1 MSTVRTDDELYTL
14 LMRAGDAAS
23 YSNGDVIFE
32 EGDRANGIYI
42 VGRGS
47 VELRDGDTVVDTVTA
62 PGLFGEMA
70 LIENEPRSLTAVA
83 ASEAELFEISTR
95 QFWVLVHETP
105 YFSQLV
111 MSVMSR
117 RLRRKGTTT

>member
-47 VELRDGDTVVDTVTA
+47 VELRDGETVIDTVTA

-83 ASEAELFEISTR
+83 ASEAELFEIPTR

-111 MSVMSR
+111 MGVMSR